1 MKIFIVAGG
10 TGGHLFPAIRLA
22 EEILSRGTA
31 EVLFVASSRKQD
43 KDILRKKNIEF
54 QALPIIG

>member
-1 MKIFIVAGG
+1 MKILIVAGG

-31 EVLFVASSRKQD
+31 KVLFIASSRKQD
-43 KDILRKKNIEF
+43 RDIL
-54 QALPIIG
+54 